1 MTQQDI
7 KPNANAPLSERR
19 HSDRPELWV
28 TVILSSL
35 VIHLFIFGM
44 LRLWL
49 AIRLGSFHASQI
61 LIPVDL
67 IAIAP
72 NASIQATQTTA
83 SSVTNPTG
91 TINRLPNR
99 QTSSVAIRADSQ
111 QVRSQTDTQSSSGFS
126 DEFAQDE
133 TSPLSNPSP
142 DRTGGTVTQPSTPDS
157 SQNQQPRTE
166 PNPPANQ
173 DTDNSGTPSTPNPTP
188 STPTGGTSGDSDAS
202 NPQQGGGFIG
212 SLGDLALPSNDKD
225 VLRLDEGDRLATPKQ
240 QNIELTSDDLKA
252 IGISPDQ
259 AIELKVLII
268 IDNTGRATVYSPPQV
283 VRGDIST
290 TKAERLARRSIERV
304 LFNPTIMA
312 GEAVERAYYVPLTFN
327 PSPS

>member
-49 AIRLGSFHASQI
+49 AIRLGSFQASQI

-83 SSVTNPTG
+83 SSVTNSTG
-91 TINRLPNR
+91 TINQLPNR
-99 QTSSVAIRADSQ
+99 QTSSVAIPADSQ
-111 QVRSQTDTQSSSGFS
+111 QARSQTNTQSSSGFS

-142 DRTGGTVTQPSTPDS
+142 DRTGGTATQPPTPDS

-166 PNPPANQ
+166 PSPPANQ
-173 DTDNSGTPSTPNPTP
+173 DTDNSGTPSTPNP
-188 STPTGGTSGDSDAS
+188 SPTGGTSGDSDAS

-268 IDNTGRATVYSPPQV
+268 IDNTGQATVYSPPQV

-290 TKAERLARRSIERV
+290 IKAERLARRSIERV

-312 GEAVERAYYVPLTFN
+312 GEPVERAYYVPLTFN
-327 PSPS
+327 PSQS